1 MIDANAEVRAKRDQ
15 LQKEL
20 TGLQKDSSDIK
31 RLIKAIKNELVPLNL
46 TLKAEY
52 LIVGSRWTLPNRSYY
67 GSAKGREVVVIHK
80 TETYVIYLYA
90 GQPERCGMQEFLDKA
105 VFKSLTSS

>member
-20 TGLQKDSSDIK
+20 TGLQKDSSDIN
-31 RLIKAIKNELVPLNL
+31 RLIKAIKDELVPLNR
-46 TLKAEY
+46 TLRAEN
-52 LIVGSRWTLPNRSYY
+52 LIVGSSWTLPNRSYY
-67 GSAKGREVVVIHK
+67 GGAQREVVVIYK
-80 TETYVIYLYA
+80 TETYVIYLHA
-90 GQPERCGMQEFLDKA
+90 GQPERCGMQEFLDRA